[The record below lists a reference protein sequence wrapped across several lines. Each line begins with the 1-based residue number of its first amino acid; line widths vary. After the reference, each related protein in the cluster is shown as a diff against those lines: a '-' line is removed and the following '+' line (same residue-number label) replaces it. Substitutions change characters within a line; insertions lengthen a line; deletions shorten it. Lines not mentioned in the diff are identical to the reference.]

1 VGTWREVSG
10 GGPRGRRAAFGGT
23 AVPFRQV
30 LALRCDTSIM
40 EAATPLRKP
49 HVRTVGDRLAI
60 DGLVVDDECAVRLVR
75 DREQSGEDPVK
86 TVQDAIGIGAR
97 VLDREQAAANVE
109 FVKTEF
115 ERASREVQSEF
126 TDKART
132 IAEFFERQFED
143 VFGPDNGQLARELE
157 RRFGD
162 GSAVSV
168 QNRVREAV
176 AETLARSRE
185 ELVRQFS
192 SADDRNPLADFK
204 SAAVR
209 SINEAAARSDATQR
223 ALLAQL
229 GELKKELQALRDE
242 KEKLEEVEAERE
254 RGTAKGR
261 SFEEQVAEA
270 VDAIALAQGDVA
282 EAVGDLKEATGKTGD
297 VVVLIDAT
305 AGPARGRMVVEV
317 KDRRLSSPR
326 ALAEL
331 DEAMAERSA
340 DFAMLVVPT
349 AEEVPAKLEPL
360 REYNGDKLVVA
371 LDPDAGTLPLEL
383 GYRLA
388 RARVLMKRDDGDGID
403 AGALRDTVERALAAL
418 SEERKVK
425 QQLTGAKTG
434 IDKAYELVEAMAARV
449 RALLGEIDA
458 LVRAC
463 GDEPD
468 GVAVAPDPPPPPEP
482 QLEL

>member
-1 VGTWREVSG
+1 
-10 GGPRGRRAAFGGT
+10 
-23 AVPFRQV
+23 
-30 LALRCDTSIM
+30 M
-40 EAATPLRKP
+40 EAATPLRHP

-60 DGLVVDDECAVRLVR
+60 DGLIIDDECTVRLVR
-75 DREQSGEDPVK
+75 EREQSREDPVR
-86 TVQDAIGIGAR
+86 TVQDAIEIGAR
-97 VLDREQAAANVE
+97 VLDREQAAANAE

-115 ERASREVQSEF
+115 ERTSREVQTEF
-126 TDKART
+126 AEKART
-132 IAEFFERQFED
+132 IAEYFERQFEE

-162 GSAVSV
+162 GSALSV

-192 SADDRNPLADFK
+192 AADDRNPLADFK
-204 SAAVR
+204 TAAVH
-209 SINEAAARSDATQR
+209 SINQAAARSDATQR
-223 ALLAQL
+223 ALLQKL
-229 GELKKELQALRDE
+229 GEVQRELQALRDE
-242 KEKLEEVEAERE
+242 KERIEEVEAERE

-261 SFEEQVAEA
+261 SFEEHVAEA

-282 EAVGDLKEATGKTGD
+282 EAVGDWKEATGKTGD
-297 VVVLIDAT
+297 VVVSIDAT
-305 AGPARGRMVVEV
+305 AGPPRGRIVVEA

-326 ALAEL
+326 ALGEL

-340 DFAMLVVPT
+340 DFAVLVVPT
-349 AEEVPAKLEPL
+349 AEEVPARLEPL

-371 LDPDAGTLPLEL
+371 LDPDSGMLPLQL

-388 RARVLMKRDDGDGID
+388 RARVLMKRADGDGID
-403 AGALRDTVERALAAL
+403 AGAVRDTVERALAAL
-418 SEERKVK
+418 SEERKIK

-434 IDKAYELVEAMAARV
+434 IDKAYGLVEAMGARV
-449 RALLGEIDA
+449 RGLLAEIDT
-458 LVRAC
+458 LVR
-463 GDEPD
+463 PD
-468 GVAVAPDPPPPPEP
+468 GEEPARPVDP

>member
-1 VGTWREVSG
+1 
-10 GGPRGRRAAFGGT
+10 
-23 AVPFRQV
+23 
-30 LALRCDTSIM
+30 M
-40 EAATPLRKP
+40 EAATPLRHP

-60 DGLVVDDECAVRLVR
+60 DGLIIDDECTVRLVR
-75 DREQSGEDPVK
+75 EREQSREDPVS
-86 TVQDAIGIGAR
+86 TVRDAIEIGAR
-97 VLDREQAAANVE
+97 VLDREQAAANAE

-115 ERASREVQSEF
+115 ERASREVQTEF
-126 TDKART
+126 AEKART
-132 IAEFFERQFED
+132 IAEYFERQFEE

-162 GSAVSV
+162 GSALSV

-185 ELVRQFS
+185 DLVRQFS
-192 SADDRNPLADFK
+192 AADDRNPLADFK
-204 SAAVR
+204 TAAVH
-209 SINEAAARSDATQR
+209 SINQAAARSDATQR
-223 ALLAQL
+223 ALLQKL
-229 GELKKELQALRDE
+229 GEVQRELQALRDE
-242 KEKLEEVEAERE
+242 KEKIDEVEAERE

-261 SFEEQVAEA
+261 TFEEHVAEA

-282 EAVGDLKEATGKTGD
+282 EAVGDWKEATGKTGD
-297 VVVLIDAT
+297 VVVSIDAT
-305 AGPARGRMVVEV
+305 AGPPRGRIVVEA

-326 ALAEL
+326 ALGEL

-340 DFAMLVVPT
+340 DFAVLVVPT
-349 AEEVPAKLEPL
+349 AEEVPARLEPL

-371 LDPDAGTLPLEL
+371 LDPDSGTLPLEL

-388 RARVLMKRDDGDGID
+388 RARVLMKRNDGDGID
-403 AGALRDTVERALAAL
+403 AGAVRDTVERALAAL

-434 IDKAYELVEAMAARV
+434 IDKAYGLVEAMGARV
-449 RALLGEIDA
+449 RGLLAEIDA
-458 LVRAC
+458 LVRL
-463 GDEPD
+463 D
-468 GVAVAPDPPPPPEP
+468 GEDPARPVDP